1 MAHTCF
7 LSLSLCCT
15 LVLCLYLKKK
25 DPGFR
30 LRWRMLM
37 HLCQGR
43 SKRMNTWTKE
53 QEESIWFF
61 RVEEKE
67 SKDLRSAAEKRTTI
81 FKWCDS
87 VTVLPFSNP
96 HARLR
101 AHKRYSNCLYI
112 YRLPAPEICAFIIVH
127 SIFALFLKKNSVWR
141 LWRWQVSV
149 IFIADTM
156 EDSSLLGGKKYAWPT
171 V

>member
-15 LVLCLYLKKK
+15 LVLCLYWKKK

-43 SKRMNTWTKE
+43 SKQMNTWTKE
-53 QEESIWFF
+53 EEESIWFF

-96 HARLR
+96 HAHLR

-112 YRLPAPEICAFIIVH
+112 YRLPAPEICACIIVH
-127 SIFALFLKKNSVWR
+127 SIFALFLKKQCVKIMGVAGICHIYCR
-141 LWRWQVSV
+141 HHGRQ
-149 IFIADTM
+149 
-156 EDSSLLGGKKYAWPT
+156 
-171 V
+171 